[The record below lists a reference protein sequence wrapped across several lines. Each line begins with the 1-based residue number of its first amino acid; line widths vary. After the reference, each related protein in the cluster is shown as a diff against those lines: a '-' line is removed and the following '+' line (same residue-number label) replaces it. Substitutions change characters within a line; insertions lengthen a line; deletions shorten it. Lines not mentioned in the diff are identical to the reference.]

1 MSEVRKRSLTINGHR
16 TSISLEP
23 AFWDALREIA
33 DNDNRSVANLVAEID
48 RARGESGLSS
58 AIRVF
63 VLARFRRNASSKS
76 ADAG

>member
-1 MSEVRKRSLTINGHR
+1 MSEVRKRSLTIGGHR
-16 TSISLEP
+16 TSISLET

-33 DNDNRSVANLVAEID
+33 DNDSRSVASLVAEID

-63 VLARFRRNASSKS
+63 VLARCRRNGGRKS